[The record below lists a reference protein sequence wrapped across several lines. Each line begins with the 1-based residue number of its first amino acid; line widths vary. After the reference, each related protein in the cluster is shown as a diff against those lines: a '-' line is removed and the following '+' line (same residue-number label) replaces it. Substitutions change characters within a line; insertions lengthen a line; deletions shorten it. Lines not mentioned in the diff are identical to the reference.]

1 LPSAQL
7 ASLRDPAVASCDHPI
22 GILITGIGGSGVVT
36 IGAVLGM
43 AAHLDGLAVSAFDMT
58 GLAQKGGAVLSHV
71 KIARNPAAITTPRIG
86 LLAADLVLGCDLV
99 VTAGAEVQRA
109 IAPGHTQVVLNTHLV
124 PTAGFQRN
132 PDVDFHTP
140 ELRAKVEALATS
152 ACVQSIDAAEVA
164 RAQLGDTIGTNMMMV
179 GFALQCG
186 LLPLSLA
193 AIRQAITLNG
203 TAVDF
208 NLRALDLGRRL
219 ALPADQRGVETTP
232 APAPGVEES
241 LDSIVEFRVRLLT
254 VYQDA
259 AYASRYRGLV
269 EQVAA
274 AERRLDPHGSQLARS
289 VARNYFKLLA
299 YKDEYEVARM
309 HASAEFQ
316 AQIQASFEGPVR
328 LSFHLAPPLFARR
341 DPRTGV
347 PRKIRVGAWMM
358 GVFKLLAKLKF
369 LRCTALDP
377 FGYTTERRAERAL
390 IRQYEEQVRRML
402 EGLSPARLAVAI
414 ELAQIP
420 DMIRGFGHVK
430 QRNQQLAAS
439 AESVLWERWQTLP
452 SKS

>member
-1 LPSAQL
+1 
-7 ASLRDPAVASCDHPI
+7 
-22 GILITGIGGSGVVT
+22 
-36 IGAVLGM
+36 
-43 AAHLDGLAVSAFDMT
+43 
-58 GLAQKGGAVLSHV
+58 
-71 KIARNPAAITTPRIG
+71 
-86 LLAADLVLGCDLV
+86 
-99 VTAGAEVQRA
+99 
-109 IAPGHTQVVLNTHLV
+109 
-124 PTAGFQRN
+124 
-132 PDVDFHTP
+132 
-140 ELRAKVEALATS
+140 
-152 ACVQSIDAAEVA
+152 
-164 RAQLGDTIGTNMMMV
+164 MMMV
-179 GFALQCG
+179 GFALQRG
-186 LLPLSLA
+186 LLPVSLE

-203 TAVDF
+203 TAVAF
-208 NLRALDLGRRL
+208 NLRALDLGRLL
-219 ALPADQRGVETTP
+219 ALPVDQHGLESSPALAP

-241 LDSIVEFRVRLLT
+241 LDAVVESRVQLLT
-254 VYQDA
+254 VYQNA
-259 AYASRYRGLV
+259 AYAGRYRRMV

-369 LRCTALDP
+369 LRGTALDP